1 MSSIMPRS
9 SNGFSPYSGSDAG
22 ARLAVRLT
30 PKARHAG
37 VRGMAVDAA
46 GAAYVKAGVT
56 APAEGGKAN
65 RALIK
70 LLARELRLPA
80 SSMAIASGTK
90 DKRKSVQIAGDPAEI
105 EKRLELFC
113 GEIK

>member
-1 MSSIMPRS
+1 MGGSL
-9 SNGFSPYSGSDAG
+9 PYGTNDRG
-22 ARLAVRLT
+22 VRLAVRLT
-30 PKARHAG
+30 PKAGRAG
-37 VRGMAVDAA
+37 FSGIAQGAD
-46 GAAYVKAGVT
+46 GAAFVKAGVT

-80 SSMAIASGTK
+80 SAMHIASGAK
-90 DKRKSVQIAGDPAEI
+90 ARQKSIQIAGDPAQLK
-105 EKRLELFC
+105 KRLELFC